1 MNSRLPL
8 PQDRKLTVLCRLE
21 PGCLGPQGMDNIEV
35 FCAFAQ
41 QQVAHVDA
49 DFVHWQLLPRYD
61 KSLAEMQYK
70 IGNKNLSHEQAS
82 RYLQMFNK
90 NLDDFEQRLHDRLAD
105 SINAYLG
112 H

>member
-1 MNSRLPL
+1 
-8 PQDRKLTVLCRLE
+8 
-21 PGCLGPQGMDNIEV
+21 
-35 FCAFAQ
+35 
-41 QQVAHVDA
+41 
-49 DFVHWQLLPRYD
+49 
-61 KSLAEMQYK
+61 MQYK